1 MNIDSS
7 YEHDVIPYYVQ
18 LKKQFIQQYQQAMK
32 DVQADMQEDYLSELI
47 NEINA
52 NPIGDQRQ
60 VALELIDD
68 IADSVVERITVSET
82 KNLKEKYLANGK
94 ELKQKAKNLKDEKVK
109 ELYKDA
115 VQEIIKDDELKDEI
129 QKALINKLNYKNEE
143 LSGFSTQETL
153 SQLKFIAGLT
163 YKGRL
168 SRSNFSR
175 KRIHHRRDTIAGYM
189 REGLINKA
197 FGDFMTKIGL
207 SSENAIHTAA
217 QKGKQNENEID
228 EFISFFGNVADSYNQ
243 VITTGEYYSNGK
255 LLGFGIQSK
264 SFTVP

>member
-18 LKKQFIQQYQQAMK
+18 LKKQFIQQYQQVMK
-32 DVQADMQEDYLSELI
+32 DVQVNMQEDYLSELI
-47 NEINA
+47 NTINA

-60 VALELIDD
+60 IALELIDD
-68 IADSVVERITVSET
+68 IADSVVERITISET
-82 KNLKEKYLANGK
+82 KNLKEKYLARGK
-94 ELKQKAKNLKDEKVK
+94 ELKQKAKNIKERKVK

-115 VQEIIKDDELKDEI
+115 VQEIIEDDELKDEI
-129 QKALINKLNYKNEE
+129 QNTLKNKLNYKNEE

-153 SQLKFIAGLT
+153 LQLKFVAGLA

-175 KRIHHRRDTIAGYM
+175 NRMHHRRDTIAGYM

-197 FGDFMTKIGL
+197 FGDFMMKIGL
-207 SSENAIHTAA
+207 SNENAIHTAA
-217 QKGKQNENEID
+217 KKGNQNENEID
-228 EFISFFGNVADSYNQ
+228 EFISFFDNVADSYNQ
-243 VITTGEYYSNGK
+243 VINTGEYYSNGE
-255 LLGFGIQSK
+255 LIGFGIQSK